1 MLFLQVPMN
10 ILLSVYKSKW
20 IYDNEQSSNRW
31 VKYCETI
38 TRYPLRNSLSVNI
51 ITQWYKGK

>member
-1 MLFLQVPMN
+1 MN
-10 ILLSVYKSKW
+10 ILLSVYKRKW

-31 VKYCETI
+31 VKYRETI
-38 TRYPLRNSLSVNI
+38 TRSPLRNSLSVNT